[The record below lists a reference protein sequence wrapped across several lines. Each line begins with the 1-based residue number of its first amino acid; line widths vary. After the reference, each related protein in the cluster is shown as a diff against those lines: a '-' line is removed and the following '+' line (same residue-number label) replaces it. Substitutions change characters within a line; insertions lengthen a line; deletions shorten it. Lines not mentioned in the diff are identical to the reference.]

1 VLFTTCDAKGP
12 RYDARRKA
20 EPEAHQSSKSSSRM
34 NRSAAGDINE
44 AAVALPAP
52 DLIETVS

>member
-1 VLFTTCDAKGP
+1 
-12 RYDARRKA
+12 
-20 EPEAHQSSKSSSRM
+20 M

-44 AAVALPAP
+44 AAVALPVP